1 MVLETQTMRKV
12 LVITGDTIAPKMAG
26 PAIRATEIARE
37 LSLHC
42 DVRVLS
48 TSSATDIGMAIP
60 VVQASGRALRAHVAW
75 ADIVVFQG
83 FVLANNPWMARA
95 GKILVAD
102 LYDPMHLEHLE
113 DVQRLPAHKRP
124 ADVAQTIAALIH
136 QIRVSD
142 FFICAS
148 EKQRDLW
155 IGHLAVLGRVNT
167 VVYEDDSSLRKL
179 IDVVPFGISATPP
192 VQTRHAIKGAI
203 EGIGATDK
211 VILWGGGIY
220 NWFDPLTLIKAMKI
234 LAARRP
240 NVRLLFLGVTHPN
253 PVFNE
258 FDMATK
264 AMALSGELE
273 LTNKTVFFNQTW
285 VDYDDRVNYL
295 LDADLGVSTHFS
307 HLETAYSFRTRI
319 LDYLWA
325 GLPIVSTEGDTFG
338 DYVFKFGL
346 GRVVG
351 EQDSAALADA
361 LEALLFDLDS
371 RHAAIVAVEKFRS
384 RFEWHRAVATLQ
396 FFCLEGGRAPDL
408 AGGILRLPL
417 RYRRKSWL
425 RGKIRGAGI
434 ALKSGG
440 TKLVLQKLFGREPL
454 IQRPN

>member
-1 MVLETQTMRKV
+1 MRKV
-12 LVITGDTIAPKMAG
+12 LVITGDAIAPKMAG

-48 TSSATDIGMAIP
+48 TSSAADIGMGIS
-60 VVQASGRALRAHVAW
+60 VLQASGRALRAHVAW
-75 ADIVVFQG
+75 AEIVVFQG
-83 FVLANNPWMARA
+83 FVLANNPWIARS

-113 DVQRLPAHKRP
+113 DVQRLPAHKRQ
-124 ADVAQTIAALIH
+124 ADIAQTIAALIH

-155 IGHLAVLGRVNT
+155 IGHLAALGRVNA

-179 IDVVPFGISATPP
+179 IDVVPFGLSATPP
-192 VQTRHAIKGAI
+192 AQTRHAIKGSI
-203 EGIGATDK
+203 QGIDTTDK

-220 NWFDPLTLIKAMKI
+220 NWFDPLTLILAMKI

-258 FDMATK
+258 FEMAMK
-264 AMALSGELE
+264 ARALSDELGM
-273 LTNKTVFFNQTW
+273 TNETIFFNQTW

-338 DYVFKFGL
+338 DYVSKFGL
-346 GRVVG
+346 GGVVK
-351 EQDSAALADA
+351 EQDSAALADT
-361 LEALLFDLDS
+361 LESLLFNPDS

-384 RFEWHRAVATLQ
+384 RFEWQLAVAPLQ
-396 FFCLEGGRAPDL
+396 LFCLGGGRAPDIADGML
-408 AGGILRLPL
+408 GLPA
-417 RYRRKSWL
+417 RYRRESWL
-425 RGKIRGAGI
+425 RGKVRGAGL

-440 TKLVLQKLFGREPL
+440 AKLVLQKLFGRAPL
-454 IQRPN
+454 TQRPN